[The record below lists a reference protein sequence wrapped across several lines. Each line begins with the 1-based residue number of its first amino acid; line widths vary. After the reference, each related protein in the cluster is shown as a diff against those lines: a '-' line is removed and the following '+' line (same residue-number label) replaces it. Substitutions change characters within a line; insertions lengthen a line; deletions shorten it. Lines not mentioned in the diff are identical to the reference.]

1 MRTRKIKT
9 LAREIMEKNSDKITI
24 SFEENKKLVRS
35 VLEGRYSK
43 KLSNRIAGYLVALK
57 KLEIKKA
64 KAAADAA
71 ALAETSPPES
81 QS

>member
-57 KLEIKKA
+57 KLEMKKA

>member
-9 LAREIMEKNSDKITI
+9 LAKEIKEKNPNLVST

-57 KLEIKKA
+57 KLELKKE
-64 KAAADAA
+64 KAAAEAEAA
-71 ALAETSPPES
+71 AVAEPSPTEV
-81 QS
+81 

>member
-9 LAREIMEKNSDKITI
+9 LAKEIKEKNPNLVST
-24 SFEENKKLVRS
+24 SFEENKKLVRR

-57 KLEIKKA
+57 KLELKKE
-64 KAAADAA
+64 KAAAEAEAA
-71 ALAETSPPES
+71 AVAELSPTEG
-81 QS
+81 

>member
-9 LAREIMEKNSDKITI
+9 LAREIRERNSDKITT

-43 KLSNRIAGYLVALK
+43 KLANRIAGYLVALK

-64 KAAADAA
+64 KAAAEAA
-71 ALAETSPPES
+71 ALAESSPSES